1 MIVIGDEVLQNGSIV
16 CLSAGSAHWHMTLAQ
31 QQSFP
36 DAAAPFSGFR
46 FFLLRFEMDIDG
58 HLLRNSWVDQCHSET
73 DYCIGMPCNWHVF

>member
-46 FFLLRFEMDIDG
+46 FFSSQVYIYIYTSLCLCKGFGLYEVVFGD
-58 HLLRNSWVDQCHSET
+58 LEWTKE
-73 DYCIGMPCNWHVF
+73 GMRQ